1 MQYIEQNLKIRSRPQ
16 EDEPGKPADP
26 QDELYEIVDRWKVE
40 KQKPTTDEGSVTN
53 SLTMLTAIPEVDL
66 GMEFVLST
74 PWWNGDETNF
84 SSDSARLKNIEDTEK
99 AKRIVAEERQE
110 RKKQPNGEEH
120 LVASRCEL
128 YFILCSQL
136 SNSLVVYRP
145 NLKQKSDAD
154 IMRDAKLEA
163 MGLPTQDDQPRRPQH
178 DRPQMATDEMV
189 RNVPYIFQSSPS
201 LPLFLGYGT
210 LQETYAK
217 IISSTYTLYAFSTS
231 SFNSNVVSIK

>member
-66 GMEFVLST
+66 GMECVLFKLRQDG
-74 PWWNGDETNF
+74 NETHHLLLN
-84 SSDSARLKNIEDTEK
+84 SARLKNIEETEK

-128 YFILCSQL
+128 YPHFVFPVI
-136 SNSLVVYRP
+136 
-145 NLKQKSDAD
+145 
-154 IMRDAKLEA
+154 
-163 MGLPTQDDQPRRPQH
+163 
-178 DRPQMATDEMV
+178 
-189 RNVPYIFQSSPS
+189 
-201 LPLFLGYGT
+201 
-210 LQETYAK
+210 
-217 IISSTYTLYAFSTS
+217 
-231 SFNSNVVSIK
+231 

>member
-66 GMEFVLST
+66 GMECVLSKLRQDG
-74 PWWNGDETNF
+74 NETYLLLN
-84 SSDSARLKNIEDTEK
+84 SARLKNIEETEK

-128 YFILCSQL
+128 CLHF
-136 SNSLVVYRP
+136 V
-145 NLKQKSDAD
+145 
-154 IMRDAKLEA
+154 
-163 MGLPTQDDQPRRPQH
+163 LP
-178 DRPQMATDEMV
+178 V
-189 RNVPYIFQSSPS
+189 I
-201 LPLFLGYGT
+201 
-210 LQETYAK
+210 
-217 IISSTYTLYAFSTS
+217 
-231 SFNSNVVSIK
+231 